1 MPVRKHTLQRTDV
14 DLHVVAEEITR
25 QTLHLLGPGGG
36 PHKNLTIR
44 PDVVED
50 LADLRLEAHV
60 QHAIG
65 LVQHQ
70 VRYPLQGRGAGLE
83 EIDQPTGRGDHDLDA
98 AAQIRRLRSLARAT
112 EQARVAN
119 VRRRAELGRDLL
131 DLLRQ
136 LAGRGQHEH
145 QRTAHGR
152 VRLLVINVH
161 DRGQHVGER
170 FARTGLGDA
179 DHVQSAERDRPALRL
194 DRRRALVPLPVD
206 LPLDVVG
213 YFDLVELGDRF
224 RALAD
229 QRDIVL
235 SQVAI
240 HLLLGAIAHD
250 RVLVVEIFLERGQR
264 HLAPIDLGHPAG
276 IRPLIAVPAASCTA
290 PTEATT
296 AASIAA
302 GAATTTTSTVTTTT
316 GARTGRSSSA
326 LELGPGALHTVVR
339 RWCGGSF
346 AKNGWSSASISVM
359 RSFGSY
365 SSIFA
370 IRSNIC
376 MCSGASDMAL
386 RISGLQFC
394 STYRASDVFSSQSSL
409 PCGKYRVG
417 VFFAMWYGIGPS
429 MRSIMARCS
438 RLSCVWNSVMPRYSS

>member
-14 DLHVVAEEITR
+14 DLHVLAEEVTR

-44 PDVVED
+44 PDVIED

-98 AAQIRRLRSLARAT
+98 AAQIRRLGSLARTT

-145 QRTAHGR
+145 QRSAHGR
-152 VRLLVINVH
+152 VRLLVIDVH
-161 DRGQHVGER
+161 DSGQH
-170 FARTGLGDA
+170 A
-179 DHVQSAERDRPALRL
+179 AERDRPALRL
-194 DRRRALVPLPVD
+194 DRRRALVSLPVD

-235 SQVAI
+235 GQVAI
-240 HLLLGAIAHD
+240 HLLLRAIAHD

-276 IRPLIAVPAASCTA
+276 IRPLIAVPAAAASCTA
-290 PTEATT
+290 TTEATT

-326 LELGPGALHTVVR
+326 LELGPGALHTVSLVR
-339 RWCGGSF
+339 G
-346 AKNGWSSASISVM
+346 
-359 RSFGSY
+359 
-365 SSIFA
+365 
-370 IRSNIC
+370 
-376 MCSGASDMAL
+376 
-386 RISGLQFC
+386 
-394 STYRASDVFSSQSSL
+394 
-409 PCGKYRVG
+409 
-417 VFFAMWYGIGPS
+417 
-429 MRSIMARCS
+429 
-438 RLSCVWNSVMPRYSS
+438 